1 MKLFEIILKPG
12 GLFGTPLVG
21 DTLFGHLCWQFASDG
36 TLLKS
41 EFQELINV
49 YQENPFCV
57 VSSAFPKISRGK
69 DIGYAMPRPDLSLFG
84 KQINKEGRENRQKFL
99 ETRKEMKKQKWF
111 FVDESLHF
119 KFDISALMNE
129 EEVAAAAFQGMDEE
143 AREEAVRCTG
153 GFCMESEEMHNSVN
167 RLTGTT
173 GEGFDPY
180 ISGVF
185 SLLPG
190 VTLALF
196 VLLNEA
202 VCTSQGLQTA
212 LERIGTFGYG
222 RDSSSGKGRFTVLSI
237 EEKTLPATGNANAC
251 YTLAPCVPE
260 MEGIERAWFTPLTRF
275 GKHGGG
281 AQLGTHPFKSPV
293 VMAEEGAV
301 WKMNAERSWLGK
313 GICGVSKQIPETV
326 VQGFAPCLPCS
337 VEA

>member
-21 DTLFGHLCWQFASDG
+21 DTLFGHLCWQFASDE

-41 EFQELINV
+41 GFQELINT
-49 YQENPFCV
+49 YQESPFCI
-57 VSSAFPKISRGK
+57 VSSAVPKISRGK
-69 DIGYAMPRPDLSLFG
+69 NSGYAMPRPDLSLFG
-84 KQINKEGRENRQKFL
+84 EQVNKEGREDRLKSL
-99 ETRKEMKKQKWF
+99 KERKEMKKQKWF
-111 FVDESLHF
+111 FVDESLQV
-119 KFDISALMNE
+119 KFDKSALMGAGD
-129 EEVAAAAFQGMDEE
+129 VAAASQGMEE
-143 AREEAVRCTG
+143 AIPCIG
-153 GFCMESEEMHNSVN
+153 GFCRESEEMHNSVN

-180 ISGVF
+180 ITGVF

-196 VLLNEA
+196 VLLNEDA
-202 VCTSQGLQTA
+202 CTSQGLQTA

-222 RDSSSGKGRFTVLSI
+222 RDASSGKGRFTVLSV
-237 EEKTLPATGNANAC
+237 EEKALPATGKANAC

-301 WKMNAERSWLGK
+301 WKTNADCSWLGK